1 MDLFTTFR
9 SLLSRRKGSSNAEL
23 IIDTIRDI
31 YEQRQETL
39 QSRTEDKLEQLAN
52 NRTIEKAANQK
63 RFENS
68 LDNRVL
74 YQDYLIRPRETINN
88 YAIQLY
94 NEDPNIEG
102 AYEDKFKLV
111 GNSKTLHES
120 LWQEKLKDSERFIT
134 SLKDNPLANK
144 PTFEEYDQVFLDSYN
159 AKVNEVANDPRMAS
173 VAANLASRIFPKGFD
188 DRVAKLR
195 NEAQEAEAR
204 VKARKDQVQTVTTRA
219 ITEPVL
225 SKEEAIDYINKNF
238 SSTVDIETIGK
249 MNDIIDAG
257 DDRRGYTVDEIVG
270 IGLFS
275 NTLQSE
281 FLQKARD
288 DVALEKSRFSVLSG
302 ELGKPTEGPEFEA
315 NLRQHLQDKF
325 FNIGDEIPEQIKRVE
340 DTVKYLE
347 KLKKDPIK
355 NATLIEAIEKQLRIE
370 NSGNGLKEKIMFN
383 TANTITAKLI
393 DPDFQLVLNRY
404 LEDNK
409 DKTENDYYNEVLNQA
424 FSTVL
429 PLLNTLFQAELGQN

>member
-39 QSRTEDKLEQLAN
+39 QSRTEDKLEQLAT

-225 SKEEAIDYINKNF
+225 SKEEAKDYVNKNF

-257 DDRRGYTVDEIVG
+257 DDRNGYTVDEIVG

-404 LEDNK
+404 LEDKK

>member
-39 QSRTEDKLEQLAN
+39 QSRTEDKLEQLAT

-74 YQDYLIRPRETINN
+74 YQDYLIRPTETINN

-195 NEAQEAEAR
+195 NDAQEAEAR

-225 SKEEAIDYINKNF
+225 SKEEAKDYVNKNF

>member
-1 MDLFTTFR
+1 
-9 SLLSRRKGSSNAEL
+9 
-23 IIDTIRDI
+23 
-31 YEQRQETL
+31 
-39 QSRTEDKLEQLAN
+39 
-52 NRTIEKAANQK
+52 
-63 RFENS
+63 
-68 LDNRVL
+68 
-74 YQDYLIRPRETINN
+74 
-88 YAIQLY
+88 
-94 NEDPNIEG
+94 
-102 AYEDKFKLV
+102 
-111 GNSKTLHES
+111 
-120 LWQEKLKDSERFIT
+120 
-134 SLKDNPLANK
+134 
-144 PTFEEYDQVFLDSYN
+144 
-159 AKVNEVANDPRMAS
+159 MAS

-204 VKARKDQVQTVTTRA
+204 VKARKEQVQTVTTRA

-225 SKEEAIDYINKNF
+225 SKEEAIDYVNKNF

-288 DVALEKSRFSVLSG
+288 DVGLEKGRFIIMR
-302 ELGKPTEGPEFEA
+302 EQLGKSTSGDEFEKSL
-315 NLRQHLQDKF
+315 NEHLQDKF
-325 FNIGDEIPEQIKRVE
+325 FNIGDEIPDQIKRVE

-383 TANTITAKLI
+383 AANTITAKLI
-393 DPDFQLVLNRY
+393 DPDFQLVLKRY
-404 LEDNK
+404 LEDYP
-409 DKTENDYYNEVLNQA
+409 DKTENDYYNEVLDQA

>member
-39 QSRTEDKLEQLAN
+39 QSRTEDKLEQLAT

-225 SKEEAIDYINKNF
+225 SKEEAKDYVNKNF

-257 DDRRGYTVDEIVG
+257 DDRNGYTVDEIVG

>member
-39 QSRTEDKLEQLAN
+39 QSRTENKLEQLAN

-74 YQDYLIRPRETINN
+74 YQDYLIRPRETIDN

-102 AYEDKFKLV
+102 TYDNKFKLV

-159 AKVNEVANDPRMAS
+159 SKVNEVANDPRMAS

-204 VKARKDQVQTVTTRA
+204 VKARKEQVQTVTTRA

-225 SKEEAIDYINKNF
+225 SKEEAIDYVNKNF

-281 FLQKARD
+281 FIQKARD
-288 DVALEKSRFSVLSG
+288 DVGLEKGKFIIMR
-302 ELGKPTEGPEFEA
+302 EQLGKSTSGDEFEA
-315 NLRQHLQDKF
+315 SLNEHLKTKF
-325 FNIGDEIPEQIKRVE
+325 FNIDDDIPKEIKRVE

-347 KLKKDPIK
+347 ELKKDPIK
-355 NATLIEAIEKQLRIE
+355 NATLIEAIEKQLRIA

-393 DPDFQLVLNRY
+393 DPDFQLILNRY
-404 LEDNK
+404 LADNK
-409 DKTENDYYNEVLNQA
+409 DKTENDYYNEILDQA
-424 FSTVL
+424 FSTVV
-429 PLLNTLFQAELGQN
+429 PLLNTIFEAELGRN

>member
-74 YQDYLIRPRETINN
+74 YQDYLIRPTETINN

-195 NEAQEAEAR
+195 NDAQEAEAR
-204 VKARKDQVQTVTTRA
+204 VKARKEQVQTVTTRA

>member
-74 YQDYLIRPRETINN
+74 YQDYLIRPTETINN

-195 NEAQEAEAR
+195 NDAQEAEAR

>member
-195 NEAQEAEAR
+195 NDAQEAEAR

-225 SKEEAIDYINKNF
+225 SKEEAKDYVNKNF

>member
-39 QSRTEDKLEQLAN
+39 QSRTEDKLEQLAT

-195 NEAQEAEAR
+195 NDAQEAEAR
-204 VKARKDQVQTVTTRA
+204 VKARKEQVQTVTTRA

>member
-74 YQDYLIRPRETINN
+74 YQDYLIRPTETINN

-225 SKEEAIDYINKNF
+225 SKEEAKDYVNKNF

-257 DDRRGYTVDEIVG
+257 DDRNGYTVDEIVG

>member
-74 YQDYLIRPRETINN
+74 YQDYLIRPTETINN

-225 SKEEAIDYINKNF
+225 SKEEAKDYVNKNF
-238 SSTVDIETIGK
+238 SSTVDIETI
-249 MNDIIDAG
+249 
-257 DDRRGYTVDEIVG
+257 
-270 IGLFS
+270 
-275 NTLQSE
+275 
-281 FLQKARD
+281 
-288 DVALEKSRFSVLSG
+288 
-302 ELGKPTEGPEFEA
+302 
-315 NLRQHLQDKF
+315 
-325 FNIGDEIPEQIKRVE
+325 
-340 DTVKYLE
+340 
-347 KLKKDPIK
+347 
-355 NATLIEAIEKQLRIE
+355 
-370 NSGNGLKEKIMFN
+370 
-383 TANTITAKLI
+383 
-393 DPDFQLVLNRY
+393 
-404 LEDNK
+404 
-409 DKTENDYYNEVLNQA
+409 
-424 FSTVL
+424 
-429 PLLNTLFQAELGQN
+429 

>member
-74 YQDYLIRPRETINN
+74 YQDYLIRPTETINN

-225 SKEEAIDYINKNF
+225 SKEEAKDYVNKNF

-275 NTLQSE
+275 NTLQS
-281 FLQKARD
+281 
-288 DVALEKSRFSVLSG
+288 
-302 ELGKPTEGPEFEA
+302 
-315 NLRQHLQDKF
+315 
-325 FNIGDEIPEQIKRVE
+325 
-340 DTVKYLE
+340 
-347 KLKKDPIK
+347 
-355 NATLIEAIEKQLRIE
+355 
-370 NSGNGLKEKIMFN
+370 
-383 TANTITAKLI
+383 
-393 DPDFQLVLNRY
+393 
-404 LEDNK
+404 
-409 DKTENDYYNEVLNQA
+409 
-424 FSTVL
+424 
-429 PLLNTLFQAELGQN
+429 

>member
-39 QSRTEDKLEQLAN
+39 QSRTEDKLEQLAT

-74 YQDYLIRPRETINN
+74 YQDYLIRPTETINN

-134 SLKDNPLANK
+134 SLKDNTLANK

-195 NEAQEAEAR
+195 NDAQEAEAR
-204 VKARKDQVQTVTTRA
+204 VKARKEQVQTVTTRA

-257 DDRRGYTVDEIVG
+257 DDRNGYTVDEIVG

>member
-39 QSRTEDKLEQLAN
+39 QSRTEDKLEQLAT

-204 VKARKDQVQTVTTRA
+204 VKARKEQVQTVTTRA

>member
-195 NEAQEAEAR
+195 NDAQEAEAR
-204 VKARKDQVQTVTTRA
+204 VKARKEQVQTVTTRA

>member
-204 VKARKDQVQTVTTRA
+204 VKARKEQVQTVTTRA

>member
-39 QSRTEDKLEQLAN
+39 QSRTEDKLEQLAT

-225 SKEEAIDYINKNF
+225 SKEEAKDYVNKNF

>member
-1 MDLFTTFR
+1 M
-9 SLLSRRKGSSNAEL
+9 
-23 IIDTIRDI
+23 
-31 YEQRQETL
+31 
-39 QSRTEDKLEQLAN
+39 
-52 NRTIEKAANQK
+52 
-63 RFENS
+63 
-68 LDNRVL
+68 L

-225 SKEEAIDYINKNF
+225 SKEEAKDYVKKNF

-281 FLQKARD
+281 FISKARD
-288 DVALEKSRFSVLSG
+288 
-302 ELGKPTEGPEFEA
+302 ELGLQRGKFIIMREQLGKTTSGVEFEA
-315 NLRQHLQDKF
+315 ALNEHLKTNF
-325 FNIGDEIPEQIKRVE
+325 FKIDDDIPKEIKKTE
-340 DTVKYLE
+340 DTVNYLQ

>member
-225 SKEEAIDYINKNF
+225 SKEEAKDYVNKNF

>member
-39 QSRTEDKLEQLAN
+39 QSRTEDKLEQLAT

-225 SKEEAIDYINKNF
+225 SKEEAKDYVNKNF

-257 DDRRGYTVDEIVG
+257 DDRRGYTVDDIVG

>member
-1 MDLFTTFR
+1 M
-9 SLLSRRKGSSNAEL
+9 
-23 IIDTIRDI
+23 
-31 YEQRQETL
+31 
-39 QSRTEDKLEQLAN
+39 
-52 NRTIEKAANQK
+52 
-63 RFENS
+63 
-68 LDNRVL
+68 
-74 YQDYLIRPRETINN
+74 
-88 YAIQLY
+88 
-94 NEDPNIEG
+94 
-102 AYEDKFKLV
+102 
-111 GNSKTLHES
+111 
-120 LWQEKLKDSERFIT
+120 
-134 SLKDNPLANK
+134 
-144 PTFEEYDQVFLDSYN
+144 
-159 AKVNEVANDPRMAS
+159 
-173 VAANLASRIFPKGFD
+173 
-188 DRVAKLR
+188 
-195 NEAQEAEAR
+195 
-204 VKARKDQVQTVTTRA
+204 
-219 ITEPVL
+219 
-225 SKEEAIDYINKNF
+225 
-238 SSTVDIETIGK
+238 
-249 MNDIIDAG
+249 
-257 DDRRGYTVDEIVG
+257 
-270 IGLFS
+270 
-275 NTLQSE
+275 
-281 FLQKARD
+281 
-288 DVALEKSRFSVLSG
+288 SG

>member
-68 LDNRVL
+68 LNNRVL

-204 VKARKDQVQTVTTRA
+204 VKARKEQVQTVTTRA

-225 SKEEAIDYINKNF
+225 SKEEAIDYVNKNF

-288 DVALEKSRFSVLSG
+288 DVGLEKGRFIIMR
-302 ELGKPTEGPEFEA
+302 EQLGKSTSGDEFEA
-315 NLRQHLQDKF
+315 SLNEHLKTKF
-325 FNIGDEIPEQIKRVE
+325 FNIDDDIPKEIKKVE

>member
-39 QSRTEDKLEQLAN
+39 QSRTEDKLEQLAT

-74 YQDYLIRPRETINN
+74 YQDYLIRPTETINN

-225 SKEEAIDYINKNF
+225 SKEEAKDYVNKNF

-257 DDRRGYTVDEIVG
+257 DDRNGYTVDEIVG

-302 ELGKPTEGPEFEA
+302 ELGKPTEGPDFEA

-355 NATLIEAIEKQLRIE
+355 NATLIEVIEKQLRIA
-370 NSGNGLKEKIMFN
+370 NSGNALKEKIMFN
-383 TANTITAKLI
+383 VSNTIVA
-393 DPDFQLVLNRY
+393 QLVSPEFQIKLERY
-404 LEDNK
+404 LEENPNA
-409 DKTENDYYNEVLNQA
+409 TENTYYNDIIKQA
-424 FSTVL
+424 INTVA
-429 PLLNTLFQAELGQN
+429 PLLRTLFEVELGQN

>member
-74 YQDYLIRPRETINN
+74 YQDYLIRPKETIKS

-102 AYEDKFKLV
+102 TYDNKFKLV

-204 VKARKDQVQTVTTRA
+204 VKARKEQVQTVTTRA

-225 SKEEAIDYINKNF
+225 SKEEAIDYVNKNF

-281 FLQKARD
+281 FIQKARD
-288 DVALEKSRFSVLSG
+288 DVGLEKGRFIIMR
-302 ELGKPTEGPEFEA
+302 EQLGKSTSGDEFEKSL
-315 NLRQHLQDKF
+315 NEHLKTKF
-325 FNIGDEIPEQIKRVE
+325 FNIDDDIPKEIKRVE

-404 LEDNK
+404 LEDNP

>member
-68 LDNRVL
+68 LNNRVL

-120 LWQEKLKDSERFIT
+120 LWQEKLKDSERFIK

-204 VKARKDQVQTVTTRA
+204 VKARKEQVQTVTTRA

-225 SKEEAIDYINKNF
+225 SKEEAIDYVNKNF

-288 DVALEKSRFSVLSG
+288 DVGLEKGRFIIMR
-302 ELGKPTEGPEFEA
+302 EQLGKSTSGDEFEA
-315 NLRQHLQDKF
+315 SLNEHLKTKF
-325 FNIGDEIPEQIKRVE
+325 FNIDDDIPKEIKKVE

>member
-39 QSRTEDKLEQLAN
+39 QSRTENKLEQLAN

-74 YQDYLIRPRETINN
+74 YQDYLIRPRETIDN

-102 AYEDKFKLV
+102 TYDNKFKLV

-159 AKVNEVANDPRMAS
+159 SKVNEVANDPRMAS

-204 VKARKDQVQTVTTRA
+204 VKARKEQVQTVTTRA

-225 SKEEAIDYINKNF
+225 SKEEAIDYVNKNF

-281 FLQKARD
+281 FIQKARD
-288 DVALEKSRFSVLSG
+288 DVGLEKGRFIIMR
-302 ELGKPTEGPEFEA
+302 EQLGKSTSGDEFEA
-315 NLRQHLQDKF
+315 SLNEHLKTKF
-325 FNIGDEIPEQIKRVE
+325 FNIDDDIPKEIKRVE

-347 KLKKDPIK
+347 ELKKDPIK
-355 NATLIEAIEKQLRIE
+355 NATLIEAIEKQLRIA

-393 DPDFQLVLNRY
+393 DPDFQLILNRY
-404 LEDNK
+404 LADNK
-409 DKTENDYYNEVLNQA
+409 DKTENDYYNEILDQA
-424 FSTVL
+424 FSTVV
-429 PLLNTLFQAELGQN
+429 PLLNTIFEAELGRN

>member
-39 QSRTEDKLEQLAN
+39 QSRTEDKLEQLAT

-74 YQDYLIRPRETINN
+74 YQDYLIRPTETINN

-195 NEAQEAEAR
+195 NDAQEAEAR
-204 VKARKDQVQTVTTRA
+204 VKARKEQVQTVTTRA

-257 DDRRGYTVDEIVG
+257 DDRNGYTVDEIVG

>member
-74 YQDYLIRPRETINN
+74 YQDYLIRPTETINN

-225 SKEEAIDYINKNF
+225 SKEEAKDYVNKNF

-257 DDRRGYTVDEIVG
+257 DDRKGYTVDEIVG

-315 NLRQHLQDKF
+315 NLRQHLQDNF
-325 FNIGDEIPEQIKRVE
+325 FKIDDDIPKEIKKTE
-340 DTVKYLE
+340 DTVNYLQ

-355 NATLIEAIEKQLRIE
+355 NATLIEVIEKQLRIA
-370 NSGNGLKEKIMFN
+370 NSGNALKEKIMFN
-383 TANTITAKLI
+383 VSNTIVA
-393 DPDFQLVLNRY
+393 QLVSPEFQIKLERY
-404 LEDNK
+404 LEENPNA
-409 DKTENDYYNEVLNQA
+409 TENTYYNDIIKQA
-424 FSTVL
+424 INTVA
-429 PLLNTLFQAELGQN
+429 PLLRTLFEVELGQN

>member
-1 MDLFTTFR
+1 MA
-9 SLLSRRKGSSNAEL
+9 RKIKRL
-23 IIDTIRDI
+23 WKI
-31 YEQRQETL
+31 Y
-39 QSRTEDKLEQLAN
+39 N
-52 NRTIEKAANQK
+52 V
-63 RFENS
+63 F
-68 LDNRVL
+68 
-74 YQDYLIRPRETINN
+74 
-88 YAIQLY
+88 
-94 NEDPNIEG
+94 
-102 AYEDKFKLV
+102 
-111 GNSKTLHES
+111 
-120 LWQEKLKDSERFIT
+120 
-134 SLKDNPLANK
+134 KDNPLANK

-204 VKARKDQVQTVTTRA
+204 VKARKEQVQTVTTRA

-225 SKEEAIDYINKNF
+225 SKEEAIDYVNKNF

-281 FLQKARD
+281 FIQKARD
-288 DVALEKSRFSVLSG
+288 DVGLEKGRFIIMR
-302 ELGKPTEGPEFEA
+302 EQLGKSTSGDEFEKSL
-315 NLRQHLQDKF
+315 NEHLKTKF
-325 FNIGDEIPEQIKRVE
+325 FNIDDDIPKEIKRVE

-347 KLKKDPIK
+347 KLKRPYK

-370 NSGNGLKEKIMFN
+370 NSGNGLKEK
-383 TANTITAKLI
+383 
-393 DPDFQLVLNRY
+393 
-404 LEDNK
+404 
-409 DKTENDYYNEVLNQA
+409 
-424 FSTVL
+424 
-429 PLLNTLFQAELGQN
+429 

>member
-39 QSRTEDKLEQLAN
+39 QSRTEDKLEQLAT

-74 YQDYLIRPRETINN
+74 YQDYLIRPTETINN

-195 NEAQEAEAR
+195 NDAQEAEAR
-204 VKARKDQVQTVTTRA
+204 VKARKEQVQTVTTRA